1 MSYISR
7 CTFIFIQAYF
17 IAASKKIVCFL
28 FVFWGEGVISYVI
41 CLTYAQWGLNLAD
54 TKACGVCKS
63 QLSVSCHPRTMA
75 CWSKCSVA
83 RWTSTLL
90 APHSARR
97 N

>member
-7 CTFIFIQAYF
+7 CTFIFFQGYTVAT
-17 IAASKKIVCFL
+17 SKKIVFDFFFL
-28 FVFWGEGVISYVI
+28 RGVVFSYVI

-54 TKACGVCKS
+54 TKACGVCKG
-63 QLSVSCHPRTMA
+63 VSCHPRTMA
-75 CWSKCSVA
+75 CWSKCTVA